1 MDAVAEKY
9 RAFWADQ
16 VSPLHGHDSTEFR
29 CRVATELRAL
39 FSDRYPENVLEI
51 GCGNG
56 YFFDFLNFSTG
67 SYRGVDFAPKLLAA
81 FRSSHPD
88 LDLIEAEG
96 SSYVDNGSYDLI
108 LTHGVI
114 QHFSLEML
122 DCHFRNARSMMHE
135 KSLLVCAAVPWREFR
150 SMYDIGALSDRRRVS
165 PVRWAKS
172 QMSRL
177 LGRDM
182 MGHWYRIEEITAL
195 AQKHSFA
202 VRFYMSDVHPYRFHA
217 VLWLEAPSK
226 GL

>member
-1 MDAVAEKY
+1 VDAVAEKY
-9 RAFWADQ
+9 RTFWADKD
-16 VSPLHGHDSTEFR
+16 SPLHGHDSAEFR
-29 CRVATELRAL
+29 HLVATELRAL
-39 FSDRYPENVLEI
+39 FSDHHPTNVLEI

-56 YFFDFLNFSTG
+56 YFFDSLYFSPR

-88 LDLIEAEG
+88 LNLIEAEG
-96 SSYVDNGSYDLI
+96 STYVDNGTYDLI
-108 LTHGVI
+108 LSHGVI

-150 SMYDIGALSDRRRVS
+150 SMYDIGALSDRGRVR
-165 PVRWAKS
+165 PVRWVKS

-195 AQKHSFA
+195 AQKHSFS
-202 VRFYMSDVHPYRFHA
+202 VEFHQSTSHPYRFHA
-217 VLWLEAPSK
+217 LLSPETP
-226 GL
+226 L